1 MTERFTY
8 RTYIED
14 ADPYE
19 RTLADRLFDIMGRH
33 VHDPA
38 GIVAELN
45 DGGPPL
51 PGGGPWTVGSFKA
64 EIERLGAYTNA
75 IGCPVGGHDANPVS
89 ERIRD

>member
-19 RTLADRLFDIMGRH
+19 RALADRLFDIMGRH

-45 DGGPPL
+45 AHGPAL
-51 PGGGPWTVGSFKA
+51 PTGDAWTVDTFKA

-75 IGCPVGGHDANPVS
+75 IGCTVGGHDANPVS